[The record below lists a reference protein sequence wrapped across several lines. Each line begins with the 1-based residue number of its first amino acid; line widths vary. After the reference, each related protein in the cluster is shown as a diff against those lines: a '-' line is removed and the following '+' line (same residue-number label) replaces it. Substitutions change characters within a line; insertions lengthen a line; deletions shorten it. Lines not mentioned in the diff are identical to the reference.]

1 MEFAVVQ
8 HFETMLSPSQ
18 RKSAWVYARVC
29 VCVSMYIHRFGMSGG
44 RAGGVKGDKTPVSNR
59 LQQQEST
66 ASGILRSRFEPPEAG
81 SGQVRLQK
89 MSTWI
94 GVSIT
99 VG

>member
-1 MEFAVVQ
+1 MEFAVVLQ
-8 HFETMLSPSQ
+8 HFETMLSPSE
-18 RKSAWVYARVC
+18 RKPAWVYAR

-44 RAGGVKGDKTPVSNR
+44 RAGRVKGDKTPVSNR

-66 ASGILRSRFEPPEAG
+66 ASGILRSRFVPPEAG